1 MPQAV
6 STGDRKEKMKQA
18 IQTAILL
25 MWLLACSYASGPEIK
40 PMPEYSNIPYHFYHT
55 YMAPQGCSP
64 IKDFY
69 YDSPFVFT
77 PPYLVT
83 EDFTEGEQTL
93 IMACES
99 NNPND
104 EYPYRILV
112 FTRNYKLDPF
122 AKYEEYS
129 ACPSQIPLEYKTGG
143 LSVVKMPESS
153 APMDSTFYRAVDRT
167 STDKII
173 ITDQATLIST
183 ERSGGWTD
191 FLCFEG
197 RWYYRV
203 IH

>member
-1 MPQAV
+1 MN
-6 STGDRKEKMKQA
+6 MKNLLL
-18 IQTAILL
+18 AILL
-25 MWLLACSYASGPEIK
+25 LIWPLAGLSSDPI
-40 PMPEYSNIPYHFYHT
+40 PMPEYSNIPHHYYHT

-112 FTRNYKLDPF
+112 FSGKHKNAPF
-122 AKYEEYS
+122 AKFEEYS
-129 ACPSQIPLEYKTGG
+129 ACPSQIPLKYKAGG
-143 LSVVKMPESS
+143 LSIIEKSTTKGQMS
-153 APMDSTFYRAVDRT
+153 STFYPVVDGT
-167 STDKII
+167 SADEII
-173 ITDQATLIST
+173 FTDQAKLIRS

-191 FLCFEG
+191 FLCIDG
-197 RWYYRV
+197 SWYYRV